1 MFIVRVKNNQMI
13 KIQNKKHYFLA
24 ILVDLIFKNLIGGLS
39 VINLYRKPKSIS
51 EIKVKKILI
60 IEQEPLGDA
69 VMATSVFRHLK
80 EKYPDSKIDV
90 FTGGWAKDVFKNNPD
105 INEIITCNTPWAFSQ
120 SVLSFK
126 GIWGHIRF
134 LCNNYVSEIRN
145 RKYDLAIDLRGD
157 IRNIFF
163 FVVLPRIPVRISYA
177 RTGGS
182 YFLSYSPEFVPDQ
195 HEIDKNFKL
204 LEWLSISTE
213 DRTPVVYPDEFDEQY
228 VEDVLLKQKVSNG
241 SKIAVIHPGA
251 GNSLRFWPTERYVEV
266 GKYLSKKGFKIVLTG
281 TEKEKILTSK
291 IKEMFP
297 VAVELSGMLSILQ
310 VASLLRRANMLIC
323 PDTGIMHLASCT
335 KTPTIALIGPGNP
348 LQIGGYGNNFIFVDK
363 QFPCRPCI
371 QNKCIKTT
379 EAYGPGA
386 CIEAIEISDV
396 IGVIDKMSI

>member
-1 MFIVRVKNNQMI
+1 VSIGQGKNNQMI

-24 ILVDLIFKNLIGGLS
+24 ILFDLILKNLIWFFS
-39 VINLYRKPKSIS
+39 IINLYKKPKSIS
-51 EIKVKKILI
+51 EIKVRKILI

-69 VMATSVFRHLK
+69 IMATSVFRHLRK
-80 EKYPDSKIDV
+80 KYPDSKIDV
-90 FTGGWAKDVFKNNPD
+90 FTGVWARDVFKNNPD
-105 INEIITCNTPWAFSQ
+105 INETITCNTPWAFSQ

-126 GIWGHIRF
+126 GFLGHIRF
-134 LCNNYVSEIRN
+134 LCNNYVSEIKN

-163 FVVLPRIPVRISYA
+163 FMVLPGIPVRISYA

-182 YFLSYSPEFVPDQ
+182 YFLSCSHEFVPDQ

-204 LEWLSISTE
+204 LECLSISTE
-213 DRTPVVYPDEFDEQY
+213 DRNPVIYPDKLDEQY
-228 VEDVLLKQKVSNG
+228 VEDVLLKHEVKND

-251 GNSLRFWPTERYVEV
+251 GNSLRFWPTERYIKVA
-266 GKYLSKKGFKIVLTG
+266 KYLSEKGFKIFLTG

-291 IKEMFP
+291 IKKKFP
-297 VAVELSGMLSILQ
+297 VAVELSGMLSIPQ
-310 VASLLRRANMLIC
+310 MVSLLRRTNILIC

-335 KTPTIALIGPGNP
+335 KTLTITLIGPGDP
-348 LQIGGYGNNFIFVDK
+348 QQIGGYGNNFIFVDK

-379 EAYGPGA
+379 EDYGPGA
-386 CIEAIEISDV
+386 CIEAIEVSDV
-396 IGVIDKMSI
+396 IDVIDKTLI